1 MQSHFINLNLDQRI
15 TTQFLS
21 KNLEN
26 LENVDEIEYIIEHIL
41 SVLRYHTDKFKL
53 PLPFTFIYE
62 NLEVIL
68 DCDFTDEVVISN
80 FKVTHA

>member
-1 MQSHFINLNLDQRI
+1 MQTRYINLTKEQRI
-15 TTQFLS
+15 TKQFLET
-21 KNLEN
+21 NLKDIE
-26 LENVDEIEYIIEHIL
+26 DYEYIMEYIL

-68 DCDFTDEVVISN
+68 DCDFCDDLCISN